1 MDLSSIY
8 CISCGGY
15 IADVRRAGYRV
26 WSDRTQ
32 VAAPRD
38 EPCACGEPVL
48 WIPRARRP
56 PARRTSAAAER

>member
-48 WIPRARRP
+48 WIPRTRRP